1 MQTTPVFP
9 IYEKYQAKI
18 VDFHG
23 WSLPVQ
29 FSGIIQEHLTVR
41 QKVGLFDV
49 SHMGEFLVEGPDAP
63 LFLDTVFTNR
73 ISSIKPGFV
82 RYSPMCYENG
92 GTVDDLLVYCLTG
105 SKYYLVCNASNTVKV
120 EEWLT
125 HNTHQT
131 GKNFEVSIAD
141 ISLSTAQLAIQGPR
155 AADVLEKIAGTPEQV
170 RLKYYQFHD
179 QVNLAGIPVLLSR
192 TGYTGEDGF
201 EVYLPAAEG
210 ATLWE
215 ILMEAG
221 ADFGIQPI
229 GLGAR
234 DTLRF
239 EAGLPLYGNELGPD
253 ITPIEA
259 NLTRFIDFTKEFF
272 IGKSAL
278 LEQYNSTNYRHLTG
292 LEMID
297 RGVPRSGYRIFK
309 DNQPAGYVTSGNYS
323 PSLQKNL
330 ALALIKPPVA
340 AVYKTVHI
348 EIRDKILT
356 AKVVPFPF
364 YTRGSNTL
372 QMPD

>member
-1 MQTTPVFP
+1 LQTTPIFP
-9 IYEKYQAKI
+9 IYEKYQAKV

-63 LFLDTVFTNR
+63 LFLDMVFTNR
-73 ISSIKPGFV
+73 ISNLKPGFV

-92 GTVDDLLVYCLTG
+92 GTLDDILIYRWTETKFLLV
-105 SKYYLVCNASNTVKV
+105 SNASNTAKV
-120 EEWLT
+120 GEWLT
-125 HNTHQT
+125 QKIHRIGND
-131 GKNFEVSIAD
+131 FEVSITD

-155 AADVLEKIAGTPEQV
+155 AADVLEKIVSAPEQIH
-170 RLKYYQFHD
+170 LKYYQFYD
-179 QVNLAGIPVLLSR
+179 QVILAGIPVLLSR

-201 EVYLPAAEG
+201 EMYVSAPRGPA
-210 ATLWE
+210 LWD
-215 ILMEAG
+215 ILMDAG
-221 ADFGIQPI
+221 SDFGIQPI

-239 EAGLPLYGNELGPD
+239 EAGLPLYGNELGLD

-259 NLTRFIDFTKEFF
+259 NLNRFIDFSKEAF
-272 IGKSAL
+272 IGKTAL
-278 LEQYNSTNYRHLTG
+278 LEQYKSAGYRHLVG

-330 ALALIKPPVA
+330 ALALINHPVA
-340 AVYKTVHI
+340 VLNETVHI
-348 EIRDKILT
+348 EIRDKILA
-356 AKVVPFPF
+356 AKVIPFPF
-364 YTRGSNTL
+364 YTRNRTYSKS
-372 QMPD
+372 

>member
-1 MQTTPVFP
+1 MQTTPLFP

-63 LFLDTVFTNR
+63 LFLDLLFTNR
-73 ISSIKPGFV
+73 ISNAKPGIV

-92 GTVDDLLVYCLTG
+92 GTADDLLIYRLTQ
-105 SKYYLVCNASNTVKV
+105 SKFCLVCNASNTAKV
-120 EEWLT
+120 GEWLIQ
-125 HNTHQT
+125 NIHQT
-131 GKNFEVSIAD
+131 SEDFEVSVTD

-155 AADVLEKIAGTPEQV
+155 AADVLETIAETPEQV
-170 RLKYYQFHD
+170 HVKYYQFHD
-179 QVNLAGIPVLLSR
+179 EVSLAGIPVLLSR

-201 EVYLPAAEG
+201 EIYLPASQG
-210 ATLWE
+210 PTLWE
-215 ILMEAG
+215 ILMNAG
-221 ADFGIQPI
+221 SDFGIQPI

-259 NLTRFIDFTKEFF
+259 GLTRFIDFTKETF
-272 IGKSAL
+272 IGRTAL
-278 LEQYNSTNYRHLTG
+278 LEQYNVANYRHLVG

-297 RGVPRSGYRIFK
+297 RGVPRSGHRIFR
-309 DNQPAGYVTSGNYS
+309 NSQPAGYVTSGNFS

-330 ALALIKPPVA
+330 ALALINPPVA
-340 AVYKTVHI
+340 VLNETVHI
-348 EIRDKILT
+348 EIRDKILA

-364 YTRGSNTL
+364 YTHK
-372 QMPD
+372 